1 MIENNN
7 VFITNKGKKYHF
19 YNSCIYLKGREFQKI
34 SLNQL
39 TKRAKGPCSTCLRLY
54 EKNGGPLDMLNKE
67 EEQKEINDKN
77 INGDKFSNNNIFPI
91 IEDEKVLN
99 ILEKDDKKSEES
111 SSSSNSLE
119 SFEEKKNNKRNESNF
134 PFNLDEISGIKS
146 NIHNIDSKI
155 DIELSKEKNEINEIN
170 NKIKNNNKKVNQIYN
185 NMSDNEEEDEKEER
199 EENNNINNDKII
211 PIKEKE
217 KGENEIYL
225 NNINDIKN
233 SLENMEK
240 LKYNLNPNLPKKDL
254 NWTGKDFV
262 ILKETNDFAKIF
274 FLQDIDKIQNSQ
286 EKNIVTLSEKPGGN
300 NNISK
305 DKGKYKFRFEIT
317 PIKELKE
324 PIKISVGF
332 EIDYFEE
339 NNLIKKENAKMNL
352 FYETMILIN
361 HFFIY
366 KKTGQVYAM
375 LNILN
380 GKFFV
385 AGKDEIDKRNKKI
398 FLNSENTD
406 ILFLKN
412 FPVIK
417 LENIKEVRP
426 LFKYNK
432 NSQHLA
438 NIEAW

>member
-1 MIENNN
+1 MLENNN

-19 YNSCIYLKGREFQKI
+19 YNSCIYLKGREFQKM

-155 DIELSKEKNEINEIN
+155 VIELSKEKNEINEKN
-170 NKIKNNNKKVNQIYN
+170 NKIKNNNKNINQIYN

-317 PIKELKE
+317 PIQELKE

-339 NNLIKKENAKMNL
+339 NNLI
-352 FYETMILIN
+352 
-361 HFFIY
+361 
-366 KKTGQVYAM
+366 
-375 LNILN
+375 
-380 GKFFV
+380 
-385 AGKDEIDKRNKKI
+385 
-398 FLNSENTD
+398 
-406 ILFLKN
+406 
-412 FPVIK
+412 
-417 LENIKEVRP
+417 
-426 LFKYNK
+426 
-432 NSQHLA
+432 
-438 NIEAW
+438 